1 MRRLVSLLGGVS
13 LAACLLGSPPDPPRY
28 FQPVLPVRAAAPAD
42 GAGGSEAAAPPL
54 RLARMR
60 SSAYLSE
67 RMVWR
72 VSAVEFGFYDSRRW
86 TEHPPHFVEQH
97 LSRELF
103 EVRGLRRARA
113 GRVPILD
120 VELLAFDEVLE
131 PEHETR
137 IILRAIL
144 MDGQNL
150 SLLERTYTEVEA
162 LEDGDPASVTH
173 SMGRALDR
181 IVQRVANDIQA
192 ALAD

>member
-1 MRRLVSLLGGVS
+1 MSLLGAVS

-28 FQPVLPVRAAAPAD
+28 FQPVLPVRAAAPAH
-42 GAGGSEAAAPPL
+42 GAGGSEAAAAPL

-72 VSAVEFGFYDSRRW
+72 VSDVEFGFYDSRRW

-137 IILRAIL
+137 IVLRAIL

>member
-1 MRRLVSLLGGVS
+1 MRRLVSLLGVIS

-28 FQPVLPVRAAAPAD
+28 FQPLLPIRTAGPAQ
-42 GAGGSEAAAPPL
+42 GAGGSKAAAPPL
-54 RLARMR
+54 RVARIR

-72 VSAVEFGFYDSRRW
+72 LSDVEFGFYDSRRW

-113 GRVPILD
+113 GRIPMLD
-120 VELLAFDEVLE
+120 IELLAFDEVLE

-137 IILRAIL
+137 IVLRAIL
-144 MDGQNL
+144 LDGQNL
-150 SLLERTYTEVEA
+150 SLLERTYTEAEA
-162 LEDGDPASVTH
+162 LEDGDPASVTY
-173 SMGRALDR
+173 SMGLALDR
-181 IVQRVANDIQA
+181 IVQRVADDIQA
-192 ALAD
+192 ALTD